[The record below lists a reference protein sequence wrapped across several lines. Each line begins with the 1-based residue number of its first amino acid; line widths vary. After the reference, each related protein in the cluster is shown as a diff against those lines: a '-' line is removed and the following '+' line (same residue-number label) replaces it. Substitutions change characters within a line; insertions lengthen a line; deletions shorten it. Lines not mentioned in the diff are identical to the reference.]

1 MKYIFG
7 SVPSRRLG
15 NSLGVSPI
23 PERTCN
29 FSCTY
34 CQLGRTKHM
43 SNERKDFF
51 PVQDILDEFKGYQEK
66 HNNFDV
72 VSVVGE
78 GEPTLYAGLGELIV
92 GLKKLTDKPI
102 AVITNGAQLVNED
115 VRKELMNADFVLP
128 SMDGF
133 DRASFKAIDRP
144 IGSIDFQ
151 EVIKGIT
158 QFSKEYKGQLWLE
171 IMFIDGINTT
181 EEAMAG
187 FKEQLAQI
195 DYDRLYLNTPV
206 RPPAEKEIQPIP
218 HEVVEKLA
226 NELGGI
232 SIDALSSGSFCS
244 EIEDNLLA
252 IINIC
257 MRHPMNNFEV
267 VSFLKSRELSEDE
280 IAKVMDD
287 LNKDERVTQIE
298 YKGIITYRVIKG

>member
-34 CQLGRTKHM
+34 CQLGRTRHM
-43 SNERKDFF
+43 TNDRQEFF
-51 PVQDILDEFKGYQEK
+51 PLEDILEEFKEYQEK
-66 HNNFDV
+66 NHSFDV
-72 VSVVGE
+72 VSIVGE
-78 GEPTLYAGLGELIV
+78 GEPTLYSRIGDLII

-102 AVITNGAQLVNED
+102 AVITNGAQMVNEA
-115 VRKELMNADFVLP
+115 VRQELMNADIVLP
-128 SMDGF
+128 SMDGY
-133 DRASFKAIDRP
+133 DSYSFKTIDRP
-144 IGSIDFQ
+144 IGSINFDDVLVAI
-151 EVIKGIT
+151 EK
-158 QFSKEYKGQLWLE
+158 FSKEYKGQLWLE
-171 IMFIDGINTT
+171 IMFIDGINTSDVAV
-181 EEAMAG
+181 EA
-187 FKEQLAQI
+187 FREQLSRI
-195 DYDRLYLNTPV
+195 NYDRLYLNTPV

-226 NELGGI
+226 AKLGGI

-244 EIEDNLLA
+244 EIQDNLLA

-267 VSFLKSRELSEDE
+267 ASFLKSRNL
-280 IAKVMDD
+280 
-287 LNKDERVTQIE
+287 KDEEINDIVDQLNNDERITQIE
-298 YKGIITYRVIKG
+298 YKGIVTYRVVV